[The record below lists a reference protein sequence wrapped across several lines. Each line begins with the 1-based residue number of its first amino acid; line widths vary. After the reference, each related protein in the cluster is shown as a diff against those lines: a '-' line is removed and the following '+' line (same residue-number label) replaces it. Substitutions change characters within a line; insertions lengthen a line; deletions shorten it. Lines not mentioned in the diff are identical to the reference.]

1 MTLKNI
7 TRAVLAERGHDMS
20 NKKGPINKTI
30 SFRTAYD
37 PHKKYVFKTSGESLT
52 QQHFKEECDVINI
65 IKRHDRNGIIEHVQR
80 GQARYG
86 DFSEVADY
94 REALDL
100 VRDAQDEF
108 MTIPSDIR
116 KKFDNDP
123 GKFYEFVSNPDNKEE
138 LKQMGFI
145 ETPEVGKP
153 SSVPTKA
160 LSEAGEPST
169 AQEAQKE
176 PTQLPT

>member
-1 MTLKNI
+1 MTLKI
-7 TRAVLAERGHDMS
+7 ILRAEQAERGHGMS
-20 NKKGPINKTI
+20 NKKGIVNKTI
-30 SFRTAYD
+30 TFRTAYD

-52 QQHFKEECDVINI
+52 QQHFKDECDVINI

-138 LKQMGFI
+138 LKTMGFI
-145 ETPEVGKP
+145 QTPDVGKP

-160 LSEAGEPST
+160 LSDAGEPST

-176 PTQLPT
+176 PTQLTT

>member
-1 MTLKNI
+1 M
-7 TRAVLAERGHDMS
+7 
-20 NKKGPINKTI
+20 NKKSKMEKTI
-30 SFRTAYD
+30 TFRSAYD
-37 PHKKYVFKTSGESLT
+37 PHKKYVFKTVGDSLT
-52 QQHFKEECDVINI
+52 QQHFKEECEVINI
-65 IKRHDRNGIIEHVQR
+65 IKKHDRNGIIEHVQR

-100 VRDAQDEF
+100 VRDAQSEF

-138 LKQMGFI
+138 LVKMGFI
-145 ETPEVGKP
+145 DAPQASVDV
-153 SSVPTKA
+153 SSPTDKTSSGA
-160 LSEAGEPST
+160 VEPSNSSSSPE
-169 AQEAQKE
+169 EA
-176 PTQLPT
+176 TQLTT

>member
-1 MTLKNI
+1 MT
-7 TRAVLAERGHDMS
+7 
-20 NKKGPINKTI
+20 NKKGQVNKTI
-30 SFRTAYD
+30 TFRTAYD

-65 IKRHDRNGIIEHVQR
+65 IKKHDRNGIIEHVQR

-86 DFSEVADY
+86 DFSEVEDY

-138 LKQMGFI
+138 LKTMGFI
-145 ETPEVGKP
+145 ETPDVGKP

>member
-1 MTLKNI
+1 MT
-7 TRAVLAERGHDMS
+7 
-20 NKKGPINKTI
+20 NKKSKLETTI
-30 SFRTAYD
+30 TFRTAYE

-86 DFSEVADY
+86 DFSNVADY

-145 ETPEVGKP
+145 ETPEV
-153 SSVPTKA
+153 SNVLDTNKA
-160 LSEAGEPST
+160 PAAAVEPST
-169 AQEAQKE
+169 AQTAKQE

>member
-1 MTLKNI
+1 MT
-7 TRAVLAERGHDMS
+7 
-20 NKKGPINKTI
+20 NKKSKVETTI
-30 SFRTAYD
+30 TFRTAYE
-37 PHKKYVFKTSGESLT
+37 PHKKYVFKTTGESLT

-100 VRDAQDEF
+100 VRDAQEEF
-108 MTIPSDIR
+108 MSVPSDIR

-138 LKQMGFI
+138 LKKMGFI
-145 ETPEVGKP
+145 ETLEVVSP
-153 SSVPTKA
+153 SSATTKA

-176 PTQLPT
+176 PTQLTT

>member
-1 MTLKNI
+1 MKINEDKM
-7 TRAVLAERGHDMS
+7 V
-20 NKKGPINKTI
+20 NKKGPVNVTI
-30 SFRTAYD
+30 KFRKAYE
-37 PHKKYVFKTSGESLT
+37 PHKKYVFNTVGESLT
-52 QQHFKEECDVINI
+52 QQHFKDECDVINI
-65 IKRHDRNGIIEHVQR
+65 IKKHDRNGIIEHVQR

-86 DFSEVADY
+86 DFSEVTGY

-138 LKQMGFI
+138 LKEMGFI
-145 ETPEVGKP
+145 ETPSAASP
-153 SSVPTKA
+153 SSAADKA
-160 LSEAGEPST
+160 PSEAGEPST

-176 PTQLPT
+176 PTQLTT

>member
-1 MTLKNI
+1 MT
-7 TRAVLAERGHDMS
+7 S
-20 NKKGPINKTI
+20 NKKSKVETTI
-30 SFRTAYD
+30 TQTFRTAYE

-145 ETPEVGKP
+145 ETPDVGKP

>member
-1 MTLKNI
+1 
-7 TRAVLAERGHDMS
+7 MS
-20 NKKGPINKTI
+20 NKKSKVETTI
-30 SFRTAYD
+30 TQTFRTAYE

-138 LKQMGFI
+138 LKTMGFI
-145 ETPEVGKP
+145 ETPDVGKP

-176 PTQLPT
+176 PTQLST

>member
-1 MTLKNI
+1 MT
-7 TRAVLAERGHDMS
+7 
-20 NKKGPINKTI
+20 NKKGPVNIKLT
-30 SFRTAYD
+30 FRKAYD
-37 PHKKYVFKTSGESLT
+37 PHKKYIFKTVGESLT

-86 DFSEVADY
+86 DFSNVADY
-94 REALDL
+94 REALHL

-138 LKQMGFI
+138 LKTMGFI
-145 ETPEVGKP
+145 TPDVAEP
-153 SSVPTKA
+153 SSDATKA
-160 LSEAGEPST
+160 PAAAVEPST
-169 AQEAQKE
+169 AQTAKQE

>member
-1 MTLKNI
+1 
-7 TRAVLAERGHDMS
+7 MS

-30 SFRTAYD
+30 TFRTAYD

-86 DFSEVADY
+86 DFSEVEDY

-138 LKQMGFI
+138 LKTMGFI
-145 ETPEVGKP
+145 ETPDVGKP

-160 LSEAGEPST
+160 LSEAVEPST

>member
-1 MTLKNI
+1 
-7 TRAVLAERGHDMS
+7 MS
-20 NKKGPINKTI
+20 NKKGPVNTTI
-30 SFRTAYD
+30 TFRTAYE
-37 PHKKYVFKTSGESLT
+37 PHKKYIFNTSGESLT

-138 LKQMGFI
+138 LKTMGFI
-145 ETPEVGKP
+145 ETPDVGKP

>member
-7 TRAVLAERGHDMS
+7 IRAVPAERGQDMS

-30 SFRTAYD
+30 TFRTAYE
-37 PHKKYVFKTSGESLT
+37 PHKKYVFKTMGESLT

-100 VRDAQDEF
+100 VRDAQTEF

-145 ETPEVGKP
+145 QTPEVGKP

-160 LSEAGEPST
+160 VSEAGEPST
-169 AQEAQKE
+169 AQEAQKQ
-176 PTQLPT
+176 PTQLTT

>member
-1 MTLKNI
+1 MT
-7 TRAVLAERGHDMS
+7 
-20 NKKGPINKTI
+20 NKKGPVNTTI
-30 SFRTAYD
+30 TFRKAYD
-37 PHKKYVFKTSGESLT
+37 PHKKYVFKTVGESLT
-52 QQHFKEECDVINI
+52 QQHFKDECEVINI
-65 IKRHDRNGIIEHVQR
+65 IKKHDRNGIIEHVQR

-100 VRDAQDEF
+100 VRDAQNEF

-123 GKFYEFVSNPDNKEE
+123 GKFYEFVSNPDNKQE
-138 LKQMGFI
+138 LIEMGFI
-145 ETPEVGKP
+145 EPQEAASP
-153 SSVPTKA
+153 SSAAVKA

-176 PTQLPT
+176 PTQLTT

>member
-1 MTLKNI
+1 MT
-7 TRAVLAERGHDMS
+7 
-20 NKKGPINKTI
+20 NKKSKVETTI
-30 SFRTAYD
+30 TTTFRTAYE

-138 LKQMGFI
+138 LKTMGFI
-145 ETPEVGKP
+145 PKDVAEP
-153 SSVPTKA
+153 SSDATKA
-160 LSEAGEPST
+160 PAVAVEPST
-169 AQEAQKE
+169 AQTAKQE

>member
-1 MTLKNI
+1 MT
-7 TRAVLAERGHDMS
+7 
-20 NKKGPINKTI
+20 NKKGSVNVTI
-30 SFRTAYD
+30 KFRKAYD
-37 PHKKYVFKTSGESLT
+37 PHKKYVFNTEGESLT
-52 QQHFKEECDVINI
+52 QQHFKDECDVINI
-65 IKRHDRNGIIEHVQR
+65 IKKHDRNGIIEHVQR

-86 DFSEVADY
+86 DFSEVAGY

-100 VRDAQDEF
+100 IRDAQDEF

-145 ETPEVGKP
+145 EPHEFVA
-153 SSVPTKA
+153 SSSTTQAP
-160 LSEAGEPST
+160 SEAGEPST

-176 PTQLPT
+176 PTQLTT

>member
-1 MTLKNI
+1 MT
-7 TRAVLAERGHDMS
+7 
-20 NKKGPINKTI
+20 NKKSKVETTI
-30 SFRTAYD
+30 TQNFRTAYE

-65 IKRHDRNGIIEHVQR
+65 IKKHDRNGIIEHVQR

-138 LKQMGFI
+138 LKTMGFI
-145 ETPEVGKP
+145 ETPDVGKP

>member
-1 MTLKNI
+1 
-7 TRAVLAERGHDMS
+7 MS
-20 NKKGPINKTI
+20 NKKSKVETTI
-30 SFRTAYD
+30 TFRTAYE
-37 PHKKYVFKTSGESLT
+37 PHKKYVFKTTGESLT

-100 VRDAQDEF
+100 VRDAQEEF
-108 MTIPSDIR
+108 MSVPSDIR

-138 LKQMGFI
+138 LKTMGFI
-145 ETPEVGKP
+145 ETPDVGKP

-176 PTQLPT
+176 PTQLST

>member
-1 MTLKNI
+1 
-7 TRAVLAERGHDMS
+7 MS
-20 NKKGPINKTI
+20 NKKGSINTTI
-30 SFRTAYD
+30 TFRTAYD

-138 LKQMGFI
+138 LKTMGFVQ
-145 ETPEVGKP
+145 TPDVGKP

-176 PTQLPT
+176 PTQLST

>member
-1 MTLKNI
+1 MT
-7 TRAVLAERGHDMS
+7 
-20 NKKGPINKTI
+20 NKKSPVNVTI
-30 SFRTAYD
+30 KFRKAYD
-37 PHKKYVFKTSGESLT
+37 PHKKYVFNTEGESLT
-52 QQHFKEECDVINI
+52 QQHFKDECDVINI
-65 IKRHDRNGIIEHVQR
+65 IKKHDRNGIIEHVQR

-86 DFSEVADY
+86 DFSEVAGY

-100 VRDAQDEF
+100 IRDAQDEF

-145 ETPEVGKP
+145 EPQQVVA
-153 SSVPTKA
+153 SSSTTQAP
-160 LSEAGEPST
+160 SEAGEPST

-176 PTQLPT
+176 PTQLTT

>member
-1 MTLKNI
+1 MT
-7 TRAVLAERGHDMS
+7 
-20 NKKGPINKTI
+20 NKKGPVNITI
-30 SFRTAYD
+30 KFRKAYD
-37 PHKKYVFKTSGESLT
+37 PHKKYVFKTVGESLT

-65 IKRHDRNGIIEHVQR
+65 IKKHDRNGIIEHVQR

-86 DFSEVADY
+86 DFSAVTDY

-100 VRDAQDEF
+100 VRDARDEF

-138 LKQMGFI
+138 LKTMGFI
-145 ETPEVGKP
+145 TPDVAEP
-153 SSVPTKA
+153 SSDATKA

-176 PTQLPT
+176 PTQLST